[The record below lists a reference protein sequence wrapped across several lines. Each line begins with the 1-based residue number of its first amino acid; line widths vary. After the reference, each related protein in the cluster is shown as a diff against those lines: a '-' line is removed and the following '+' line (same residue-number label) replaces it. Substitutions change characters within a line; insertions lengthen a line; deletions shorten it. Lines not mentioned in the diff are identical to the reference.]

1 MIVCQ
6 DLSKHYG
13 GKYALSGLNFTLQ
26 PGHIY
31 ALLGPNGSGKSTWM
45 KILAGLVK
53 PSAGKVYVD
62 DHQLS
67 FNDKRQIAYMPTE
80 PYFYSY
86 MTAIQAAKYY
96 QDFFEDFN
104 MEKFRWTMQQM
115 GLDPSM
121 KVRAYSTGMMAKFKV
136 ALNVSRNPRLL
147 MLDEPLNGIDMLARE
162 EVTAGIMQ
170 GIDRNSIVMIS
181 SHLIEDLERIAD
193 YVIFLRE
200 GQMVVHGPVASFRE
214 QYGKSMTDMYR
225 EIFGAAVLFG
235 MPGQMPYG
243 AQGMQGYGPQ
253 GMQGYGPQG
262 MQGYGPQGMP
272 GYGPQGYVPPQGYGP
287 QGTSQGQPGQYAAP
301 GRYAATGQYGAQD
314 VSQGQ
319 PGQYGAQGMPQGQ
332 PGQYAATGQYGPQGQ
347 YGAQD
352 VSQGQPG
359 QYGAQDMPQ
368 GQPGQYAAPGQYGPQ
383 GQYGAQDVSQ
393 GQPGQ
398 YAAPG
403 ATQGQ
408 PGQLPN
414 GALGPLPIESRYA
427 PSTRFQSTLSED
439 PSDFDNPLA

>member
-1 MIVCQ
+1 MIFCQ

-13 GKYALSGLNFTLQ
+13 GKYALSSLNFTLQ

-53 PSAGKVYVD
+53 PTSGTVYVD
-62 DHQLS
+62 DHQLT

-86 MTAIQAAKYY
+86 MSAIQAAKYY

-104 MEKFRWTMQQM
+104 MEKFLWTMRQM

-214 QYGKSMTDMYR
+214 QYGKSMTDLYR

-235 MPGQMPYG
+235 MPGQMPFG
-243 AQGMQGYGPQ
+243 TQGMQMYAPQQGYGPQ
-253 GMQGYGPQG
+253 GMQ
-262 MQGYGPQGMP
+262 
-272 GYGPQGYVPPQGYGP
+272 
-287 QGTSQGQPGQYAAP
+287 
-301 GRYAATGQYGAQD
+301 
-314 VSQGQ
+314 
-319 PGQYGAQGMPQGQ
+319 
-332 PGQYAATGQYGPQGQ
+332 
-347 YGAQD
+347 
-352 VSQGQPG
+352 
-359 QYGAQDMPQ
+359 
-368 GQPGQYAAPGQYGPQ
+368 PGQYGPQ
-383 GQYGAQDVSQ
+383 GMQP

-398 YAAPG
+398 YGPQGMQPG
-403 ATQGQ
+403 QYGPQGMQPGQYGPQGMQPGQYGPQGMQPGQYGPQGMQPGQPGQYGPQGMQPGQPGRYGPQGMQPGQPGQAGQHGQQGTQ

-414 GALGPLPIESRYA
+414 GALGPNPFEGRYTPA
-427 PSTRFQSTLSED
+427 TRFQSTLSGD

>member
-253 GMQGYGPQG
+253 GMPGYGPQGMQGYGPQG
-262 MQGYGPQGMP
+262 MPGYGPQGMP

-332 PGQYAATGQYGPQGQ
+332 PGR
-347 YGAQD
+347 
-352 VSQGQPG
+352 
-359 QYGAQDMPQ
+359 
-368 GQPGQYAAPGQYGPQ
+368 YAAPGQYGPQ

-393 GQPGQ
+393 GQPGR
-398 YAAPG
+398 YG
-403 ATQGQ
+403 AQGMPQGQ
-408 PGQLPN
+408 PGQ
-414 GALGPLPIESRYA
+414 YA
-427 PSTRFQSTLSED
+427 ATGQPSTRFQSTLSED